1 MYINSSTSY
10 FDTIELLGTMKG
22 TVFTGCSRG
31 TGSISVFVC
40 YECHLKTPPNL
51 VPTSHTCVKPVT
63 VSFLFAIHLLL
74 QPLTILL

>member
-31 TGSISVFVC
+31 TGSISAFVC
-40 YECHLKTPPNL
+40 YEFHLKTPPNL
-51 VPTSHTCVKPVT
+51 VPTSHTCVKPAT
-63 VSFLFAIHLLL
+63 VSFLFTIHLLL